1 MVYLSWWL
9 WLVFSIAPVVPAGTQ
24 PVTTRVR
31 IYTEEKFFTSFFFSL
46 SPILS
51 LIFSHL
57 TNRLRIYF

>member
-31 IYTEEKFFTSFFFSL
+31 IYTEEKFCTSFFFFSL
-46 SPILS
+46 SLS
-51 LIFSHL
+51 YYH
-57 TNRLRIYF
+57 